1 VVDFDGCG
9 DAVSPYWKLCDV
21 AQVAGRGRQC
31 QVASLWI
38 GYVCA
43 LAEMQGVLVTYDVM
57 FVGNVRVA
65 DSAVFPFEFAAHVS
79 FYFSFFLSFGFID
92 RLTGYDQLASATY
105 GVGELAAALLK
116 TNSYDVLLN
125 GAPSTLRFTT
135 SSVLLALSTTAMV
148 FIVQD
153 LLLL

>member
-1 VVDFDGCG
+1 
-9 DAVSPYWKLCDV
+9 
-21 AQVAGRGRQC
+21 
-31 QVASLWI
+31 
-38 GYVCA
+38 
-43 LAEMQGVLVTYDVM
+43 MQGVLVTYDVM